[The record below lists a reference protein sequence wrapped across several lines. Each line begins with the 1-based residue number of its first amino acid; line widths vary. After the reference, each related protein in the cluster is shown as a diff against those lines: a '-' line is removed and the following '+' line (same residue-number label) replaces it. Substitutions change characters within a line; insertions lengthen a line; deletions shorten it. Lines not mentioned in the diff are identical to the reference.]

1 LEEFMPRLSSQFGR
15 RLKFLRR
22 AKHLTQ
28 VELADKIALSPS
40 FISSLERGIDA
51 PSFET
56 LEAIA
61 ETLEVPVME
70 LFNFE
75 NLYERNHLSSSVTQ
89 QMKRKE

>member
-1 LEEFMPRLSSQFGR
+1 MPHLRNQFGR
-15 RLKFLRR
+15 RLKILRR

-40 FISSLERGIDA
+40 FVSGLERGIDA

-61 ETLEVPVME
+61 ETLEIPVME

-75 NLYERNHLSSSVTQ
+75 NLSERYHLLSSVTQ
-89 QMKRKE
+89 Q

>member
-1 LEEFMPRLSSQFGR
+1 MPRLRKQFGQ
-15 RLKFLRR
+15 RLKNLRR
-22 AKHLTQ
+22 VKHLTQ

-40 FISSLERGIDA
+40 FVSSLERGIDA

-61 ETLEVPVME
+61 EALEVPVKE

-75 NLYERNHLSSSVTQ
+75 NLYKLKHLSSSVTRQ
-89 QMKRKE
+89 